1 MLYLVRVQTIKTLF
15 FGSNMSYLR
24 KTLTPN
30 YILVTTISILSKRN
44 KITVSSEK
52 LVFAERK
59 INVAEGVSLADC
71 LNHW

>member
-1 MLYLVRVQTIKTLF
+1 MLYLIRVQTIKTLF
-15 FGSNMSYLR
+15 LSINMRYLR

-30 YILVTTISILSKRN
+30 YILVTTISILSGRN

>member
-1 MLYLVRVQTIKTLF
+1 MVIFILMLRVKIKSADIRVSLINIYFLF
-15 FGSNMSYLR
+15 SG
-24 KTLTPN
+24 
-30 YILVTTISILSKRN
+30 RN